1 MAKLTLA
8 TADLAGMPITNGSW
22 SVTPKPGGG
31 SVSGATLL
39 ASLPEFGDLDADGNA
54 VLSLPA
60 SRDGEWYR
68 LEVET
73 AQGRSVGHWGL
84 VVVGDESAALAYE
97 RFLLERPDGGR
108 TAVIER
114 TESVGYVYIQHA
126 DITLNQSS
134 PTPSADFWEVGL
146 VNQEFAGG
154 IQPGNDFIAVYQGA
168 LLFDVSATD
177 TYEFRLRI
185 THEVLGG
192 DTFTTEHIYTTRIT
206 RNELATLPLNVFF
219 SRSEIELGMYTP
231 PIGTPF
237 EITQAMLDAPSI
249 IAIRL
254 NVVRRTPQS
263 SFSVQSAVITRGRAT
278 FYQLGSAPGL
288 PGPEGPEGPQGVGI
302 ASAAYVDPNLTL
314 TLTDGETEGPFD
326 IKGDKGDPGDPGA
339 GVPAGGTTGQSLVKK
354 SDADRDTEWKT
365 VQGGGG
371 ISTVSTD
378 PTLIGDGSATNPLGV
393 ADPFT
398 AADESKLDGI
408 EAGAQVNPD
417 AEDIINAISN
427 DRQGDIDFSRVGTGD
442 AADLRGLIRNNAVDD
457 ATLADEVK
465 DLLLPTFPAAGQR
478 DNKTPKFDGDTLD
491 WEVDSGGVE
500 LSDATPQGPGPAVG
514 GAGTKASRDD
524 HVHRPANWGE
534 VTAKPAQVTGIPA
547 FPAAGSRAGKALE
560 FVGDAL
566 TWKAGGSDSALELQ
580 LFKAMRF
587 TNNTPQVMMLPFT
600 PSPLPTSKTFDPSAD
615 NGFILVEI
623 DGTDLAANAQRHD
636 SMIVPARAFDDV
648 EVQVTFSGVASAYL
662 KLNARVPGHPNQR
675 NLIVDVSP
683 VGGLVPSGGASITAR
698 FYTLVGA
705 AADGESP
712 TLANITSALGLDPAA
727 AANRGKL
734 IRRHTSDDQGY
745 DYIDVPASPWIT
757 SKTDALTKIRSDIPG
772 FDFEVNAG
780 RDSLDLVGPSTADP
794 WPTPDD
800 FSELDEVTADNVT
813 LTDLVDVQ
821 TAPGTHKKLS
831 AENLRDF
838 VLEGDTPDGIRV
850 VSHGARVAFARPT
863 ETNRWSIENRLV
875 GNNQFDRRQIEL
887 AMLGVSR
894 DKAQAF
900 YDKVFAGGT
909 AKVRLATDTSG
920 AGANVTSAS
929 QPVEGIEAGASWF
942 NMILTLDADVTIP
955 NNVVNNV
962 ASSALPV
969 EFSYLGADTAI
980 QAETLDLSDFTI
992 AAQGHAASVQIPASI
1007 KNKIGLPPE
1016 FGPVGGRDGQFLAF
1030 VGNDEDWRQPSDLTA
1045 AAALKGTD
1053 ILMVD
1058 QGSGTR
1064 RTTLAD
1070 IKTFVGPS
1078 AATEVLQTQGDKN
1091 WEIDG
1096 SRPNGQGVQIKVD
1109 ASQPA
1114 KLLPG
1119 INDPTPFVTVT
1130 PDYGRYYW
1138 NYQKTEKFWQWTGHA
1153 FPRTAQPLLRIEVT
1167 FGWQQIPRDYA
1178 LVLRLWSEQSSW
1190 GMENNRWDQFVGDS
1204 GGNNTNPG
1212 SDTAIFELNPNDTLA
1227 QGHWLALGCWLDF
1240 RGQGNPALSFGGE
1253 IRDIDVRF
1261 RIPTSHASADW
1272 PD

>member
-1 MAKLTLA
+1 MANLTLA
-8 TADLAGMPITNGSW
+8 TADLAGMPIANGSW

-114 TESVGYVYIQHA
+114 TESVGYTYH
-126 DITLNQSS
+126 QSAMINPISQTS
-134 PTPSADFWEVGL
+134 PTPSAEFWEAGL

-154 IQPGNDFIAVYQGA
+154 IQPDNDFVSSYQGA
-168 LLFDVSATD
+168 LLIDVGATD

-192 DTFTTEHIYTTRIT
+192 HTFTSEHLYSTRIT
-206 RNELATLPLNVFF
+206 RNELATIPLNVFG
-219 SRSEIELGMYTP
+219 SRSVIELGKYTP
-231 PIGTPF
+231 PIGEPF

-249 IAIRL
+249 ISIRL

-263 SFSVQSAVITRGRAT
+263 SFVVQSANIIRGAAT
-278 FYQLGSAPGL
+278 FWQIGTAPGL

-302 ASAAYVDPNLTL
+302 QSVDYTDPNLTI
-314 TLTDGETEGPFD
+314 TLTDGETEGPFS
-326 IKGDKGDPGDPGA
+326 IKGDKGDPGA
-339 GVPAGGTTGQSLVKK
+339 GVPAGGTTGQALTKK
-354 SDADRDTEWKT
+354 SDADRDTEWT
-365 VQGGGG
+365 TIRGGGG

-398 AADESKLDGI
+398 AADETKLDGI

-442 AADLRGLIRNNAVDD
+442 AADLRGLIRNAVVDD

-500 LSDATPQGPGPAVG
+500 LSDATPQPPGPAVSG
-514 GAGTKASRDD
+514 GGTKASRDD

-566 TWKAGGSDSALELQ
+566 TWKADPAAGITLDQQLTASVTANTQDSSSTVWAKLNDLFVVHFAAGNSVTTELVLKSYLGTIDLQYGHTGTNDLTLREVGGT
-580 LFKAMRF
+580 LFWQAG
-587 TNNTPQVMMLPFT
+587 
-600 PSPLPTSKTFDPSAD
+600 D
-615 NGFILVEI
+615 NG
-623 DGTDLAANAQRHD
+623 R
-636 SMIVPARAFDDV
+636 
-648 EVQVTFSGVASAYL
+648 
-662 KLNARVPGHPNQR
+662 
-675 NLIVDVSP
+675 
-683 VGGLVPSGGASITAR
+683 ITL
-698 FYTLVGA
+698 YNIVGA

-734 IRRHTSDDQGY
+734 IVRHASDDQGY
-745 DYIDVPASPWIT
+745 DYVDVPASPWIA
-757 SKTDALTKIRSDIPG
+757 SKAQAAQKITSDIPG
-772 FDFEVNAG
+772 FDFTANAG
-780 RDSLDLVGPSTADP
+780 RDTLDLTGPSTSEP

-800 FSELDEVTADNVT
+800 FSALDEVTADNVT